1 METIDIIRSIG
12 QSFLALADQLEK
24 KNPTAESTA
33 PPTTT
38 LASEDEGAITEK
50 DVRTMLTELSRSGHT
65 QEMKALLAKYG
76 AAKISEVDP
85 KDYRALLEDAKG
97 VKNA

>member
-12 QSFLALADQLEK
+12 QSFLALADQLENK
-24 KNPTAESTA
+24 GAEPAA
-33 PPTTT
+33 PPKEEPP
-38 LASEDEGAITEK
+38 APSEPSIKEE
-50 DVRTMLTELSRSGHT
+50 DVRKVLTELSRRGRT

-85 KDYRALLEDAKG
+85 KDYRALLDDAKE